1 MTSKK
6 PGWLSAAP
14 AAAGEK
20 TVEVKPGGLTYKTG
34 AGDGTVTVSGRLSRK
49 GAHAMLVQLPPEVN
63 ERLNQAVEGG
73 AVSAAA
79 IGLIIFALDELQ
91 KRNERLIINAT

>member
-1 MTSKK
+1 MSSK

-14 AAAGEK
+14 AAANGDK

-49 GAHAMLVQLPPEVN
+49 GAHAVLVQLPPEVN

-79 IGLIIFALDELQ
+79 IGLIIYALDELQ
-91 KRNERLIINAT
+91 KRNERLIISAT

>member
-6 PGWLSAAP
+6 PGWLAAP
-14 AAAGEK
+14 AAGGEK
-20 TVEVKPGGLTYKTG
+20 TVEVKPGVLTYKTG
-34 AGDGTVTVSGRLSRK
+34 NGDGTVTVSGRLSRK

-73 AVSAAA
+73 AISAAA